1 VYLDASFEHAPV
13 AIAVLDRELRF
24 LRVNRMH
31 AGLSRRDPADY
42 PGRTT
47 VDLTGEEV
55 ARPIIDLMNEV
66 LATGVAKTG
75 LRFVA
80 GPREWEYSV
89 HPWRNAAGEVGGV
102 VCYTGEIT
110 QQLRID
116 HELASNRVQLE
127 EAQAIAQIGSWD
139 ADLVTG
145 TIAWSREARRIFGVE
160 DHETPSYELF
170 MQRVHPEDRATV
182 ARITERVVETAMPA
196 DFEHRLLLPSGE
208 QRAIVSHNRAIVD
221 DHGRVVRLIGTNQD
235 VTERRHMERRL
246 AVQDRMSALGSL
258 AAGLAHEI
266 NNPLS
271 FVLGNADLALEQVG
285 ALRDEIDRFAMT
297 SDQRQPLLDRLAQL
311 AALVGD
317 SRDGGARVRAIVGDM
332 KTFARGD
339 DSGNNVPVDL
349 RRIADS
355 TANLAT
361 NEIRHRA
368 RLVRDL
374 GPVPPV
380 LGSDSRLGEVVLNL
394 LVNAAQA
401 IPDGEIAEHEVRIV
415 TRTDRLGCAVLE
427 VRDTGCG
434 IPPAIIKNIFDPFFT
449 TKPIG
454 SGSTGLG
461 LAICHSI
468 VESLGGELTVES
480 EPGKGSLFRV
490 VLPPTV
496 ERAQLQ
502 RSERIPVVTRRGRVL
517 IIDDEPMVVAFTG
530 RCLREHDVI
539 GVTDASDALTRI
551 GAGEQFDVI
560 LCDLM
565 MPNITGIDFFERVG
579 AQRPELAGRIVFMTG
594 GTFTPRAQRFLDS
607 VANPCIEKPFAPPAL
622 RALVRERV
630 G

>member
-1 VYLDASFEHAPV
+1 
-13 AIAVLDRELRF
+13 
-24 LRVNRMH
+24 
-31 AGLSRRDPADY
+31 
-42 PGRTT
+42 
-47 VDLTGEEV
+47 
-55 ARPIIDLMNEV
+55 
-66 LATGVAKTG
+66 
-75 LRFVA
+75 
-80 GPREWEYSV
+80 
-89 HPWRNAAGEVGGV
+89 
-102 VCYTGEIT
+102 
-110 QQLRID
+110 
-116 HELASNRVQLE
+116 
-127 EAQAIAQIGSWD
+127 
-139 ADLVTG
+139 
-145 TIAWSREARRIFGVE
+145 
-160 DHETPSYELF
+160 
-170 MQRVHPEDRATV
+170 
-182 ARITERVVETAMPA
+182 
-196 DFEHRLLLPSGE
+196 
-208 QRAIVSHNRAIVD
+208 
-221 DHGRVVRLIGTNQD
+221 VVRLIGTNQD

-246 AVQDRMSALGSL
+246 AAQDRMSALGSL

-285 ALRDEIDRFAMT
+285 ALRQDIEQLGVPVERRLHLF
-297 SDQRQPLLDRLAQL
+297 DRLAQL
-311 AALVGD
+311 VSLVGD
-317 SRDGGARVRAIVGDM
+317 SREGGARVRAIVRDM

-339 DSGNNVPVDL
+339 DSDRNVPVDL

-355 TANLAT
+355 TANLAA

-394 LVNAAQA
+394 LVNAAHA
-401 IPDGEIAEHEVRIV
+401 IPDGEELSGHEVRLA
-415 TRTDRLGCAVLE
+415 TRTDRAGCAVLE

-434 IPPAIIKNIFDPFFT
+434 IPPGVIKNIFDPFFT

-496 ERAQLQ
+496 ERAHVQ

-530 RCLREHDVI
+530 RCLREHDVT
-539 GVTDASDALTRI
+539 GVTDATDALTRI
-551 GAGEQFDVI
+551 SAGEQFDVI

-607 VANPCIEKPFAPPAL
+607 VANPCIEKPFAPPVL